1 VREVMTPRPNIVAIS
16 SDATLEQLRQLVINE
31 QYSRIPVYERDID
44 HIAGF
49 VHVRDMFEV
58 EEEARERRMV
68 RELVRS
74 LLFVPETK
82 PVSDLMRQMQRENT
96 HMVIVVDEYGNTA
109 GLATMEDLLEVIIG
123 EIRDEHEPDSDV
135 TKDGRG
141 GCIVSGSF
149 DLDRVGDLF
158 PAFHREEDIESTTV
172 AGWLASGWDACPGP
186 GRWWIEMASASRC
199 WPATICASARF
210 ALPSLKRWP
219 MSSSFRS
226 GFVSLVG
233 RPNTGKST
241 LLNALV
247 GQKVAIVADKPQ
259 TTRTSIQGVVTRPEA
274 QIVFVDTP
282 GIHKAD
288 SPLNKRM
295 MDAVRAALEER
306 DLLLLVV
313 DATQPVGEEDRRAV
327 DLVRKSGTPVVLVLN
342 KIDLVKEKARLLPL
356 ISQYK
361 EIHEFADYLPVSAVK
376 GDGLEDLRQ
385 AILARLPEGPA
396 YFPEDYV
403 TDQPERYLA
412 AELIRE
418 KVLHATRKEVPHA
431 VARDSG
437 QVGRNA
443 HHHPDLRH
451 HPRGARGPEG
461 HRHRNRG
468 RHAQEDRHAGA
479 SGDGAFVRSENLSGP
494 ARARGAGVARKARL
508 PERAGLAYNGR

>member
-1 VREVMTPRPNIVAIS
+1 
-16 SDATLEQLRQLVINE
+16 
-31 QYSRIPVYERDID
+31 
-44 HIAGF
+44 
-49 VHVRDMFEV
+49 
-58 EEEARERRMV
+58 
-68 RELVRS
+68 
-74 LLFVPETK
+74 
-82 PVSDLMRQMQRENT
+82 
-96 HMVIVVDEYGNTA
+96 
-109 GLATMEDLLEVIIG
+109 
-123 EIRDEHEPDSDV
+123 
-135 TKDGRG
+135 
-141 GCIVSGSF
+141 
-149 DLDRVGDLF
+149 
-158 PAFHREEDIESTTV
+158 
-172 AGWLASGWDACPGP
+172 
-186 GRWWIEMASASRC
+186 
-199 WPATICASARF
+199 
-210 ALPSLKRWP
+210 

-313 DATQPVGEEDRRAV
+313 DAARPFGEEDRRAV
-327 DLVRKSGTPVVLVLN
+327 DLVHKSGTPVVLVLN

-361 EIHEFADYLPVSAVK
+361 ETHEFADYIPVSAVK

-418 KVLHATRKEVPHA
+418 KVLHATRKEVPHSVA
-431 VARDSG
+431 VMVDKWEETPTITRIYATIRVERDGQKAIVIGTGGAMLKKIGTLARQEMERLFGVRIYLDLHVRVEPG
-437 QVGRNA
+437 WREKAAFLNA
-443 HHHPDLRH
+443 LDWRTMT
-451 HPRGARGPEG
+451 GK
-461 HRHRNRG
+461 
-468 RHAQEDRHAGA
+468 D
-479 SGDGAFVRSENLSGP
+479 DF
-494 ARARGAGVARKARL
+494 
-508 PERAGLAYNGR
+508 